1 MGLKFEWDRRKAV
14 SNSKKH
20 GVSFEDAATAFG
32 DRLSVTIHDPKHSD
46 DEDRFL
52 LLGVTQDKKLVVVA
66 HTDRND
72 TIRIISVRSATGR
85 EREKYEKG

>member
-1 MGLKFEWDRRKAV
+1 MGLKFEWDRRKAA

-32 DRLSVTIHDPKHSD
+32 DPLSVTIHDPKHSI

-52 LLGVTQDKKLVVVA
+52 LLGETQDKKLVVVA

-72 TIRIISVRSATGR
+72 TIRIISARPATGR
-85 EREKYEKG
+85 EREEYEKG

>member
-1 MGLKFEWDRRKAV
+1 MGLKFEWDRRKAA
-14 SNSKKH
+14 SNNKKH

-32 DRLSVTIHDPKHSD
+32 DPLSVTIHDQKHSN

-52 LLGVTQDKKLVVVA
+52 LLGETQDKKLVVVA

-72 TIRIISVRSATGR
+72 TIRIISARPATGR
-85 EREKYEKG
+85 EREEYEKG